1 MTNQSLQRTE
11 ELSLLGW
18 TQDGASNYGG
28 LFESVNSES
37 QSSLLSISIVTLIII
52 SLFVMFALLRK
63 SLFKPIGISSYNKDF
78 INIEIKEVCEILPQ
92 ELEANK
98 LKSNNEK
105 IIISDYIQ
113 SISNEFIDYTDI
125 FISHL
130 ALSFYLLYQLFSLI
144 LPVVSTQKED
154 SFTPSFLNN
163 DLKRKFAEMKDKD
176 LKSIIGDENVINHFD
191 RDNLIQMILS
201 NPIAMNKFSFEERKN
216 TLMRKT
222 NQELKSIL
230 KGVNKISKL
239 KKSELVEKILFIEYG
254 K

>member
-1 MTNQSLQRTE
+1 
-11 ELSLLGW
+11 
-18 TQDGASNYGG
+18 
-28 LFESVNSES
+28 
-37 QSSLLSISIVTLIII
+37 
-52 SLFVMFALLRK
+52 
-63 SLFKPIGISSYNKDF
+63 NKDF